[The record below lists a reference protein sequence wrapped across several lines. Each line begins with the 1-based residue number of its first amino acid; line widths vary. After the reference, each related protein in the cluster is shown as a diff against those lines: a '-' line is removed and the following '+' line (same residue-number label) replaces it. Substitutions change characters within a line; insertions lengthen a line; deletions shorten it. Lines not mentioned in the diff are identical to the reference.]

1 MKRLDR
7 SSPKAHDNRHPSN
20 KGFGLSTKTLTPPT
34 QETPYYVK
42 ALAMALPAVML
53 GLQITGWIFFLPGA
67 IKGHCDFRHLYTA
80 GYMVRT
86 GHRRELYD
94 YSAEQKFQNNLV
106 SQESIALPF
115 NHLAYESLIFV
126 PYSFLSYRSAYFL
139 FLATNVLLL
148 GLAMRWMAPRTNNLR
163 RIFLWLPAAIF
174 VTFLPVVAA
183 LMQGQDSIILLLLIS
198 GALALLSSG
207 RMLSAGVLVGLGLF
221 KFQIVV
227 PLALLFLL
235 WRRWRFVGGFALS
248 AAAVVAVSAYLV
260 GTVQMTVYAHSLL
273 SMSVLETAIDQ
284 AKFNINPI
292 MMPNLR
298 GIISATFGRFVPL
311 AWTQVL
317 TGIASLAALLWI
329 AITGIRRESSR
340 QFMLAVSA
348 GALLSYHLI
357 IHDLSI
363 LSIPLVVIL
372 GSCTSSSQLDSAAAA
387 VSALMFSAPAV
398 IALTPARP
406 YLVGLPVLLFVAVL
420 SVGGSRPPLKN
431 VRSGLEECI

>member
-1 MKRLDR
+1 
-7 SSPKAHDNRHPSN
+7 
-20 KGFGLSTKTLTPPT
+20 
-34 QETPYYVK
+34 VK

-94 YSAEQKFQNNLV
+94 YDAEQRFQNNLV

-148 GLAMRWMAPRTNNLR
+148 GLAMRWMAPRTSNLR

-174 VTFLPVVAA
+174 VTFLPVMAA
-183 LMQGQDSIILLLLIS
+183 FMQGQDSIILLLLLS

-227 PLALLFLL
+227 PLALLFML
-235 WRRWRFVGGFALS
+235 WRRWRFMGGFALS
-248 AAAVVAVSAYLV
+248 AAAALAVSIFLV
-260 GTVQMTVYAHSLL
+260 GPVQMNVYAHSLL

-284 AKFNINPI
+284 VKFNINPI

-298 GIISATFGRFVPL
+298 GLISASFGRFLPL
-311 AWTQVL
+311 VWTQIL
-317 TGIASLAALLWI
+317 TGLASLAVLLWI
-329 AITGIRRESSR
+329 AIRGIRRDSI
-340 QFMLAVSA
+340 QQLMLAVSA
-348 GALLSYHLI
+348 GAVLSYHLI

-363 LSIPLVVIL
+363 LLIPLVVL
-372 GSCTSSSQLDSAAAA
+372 LDGCLAFGRFDSRAAA
-387 VSALMFSAPAV
+387 VSALMFSAPAL
-398 IALTPARP
+398 IALTAARP
-406 YLVGLPVLLFVAVL
+406 YLIGLPVLLFVAL
-420 SVGGSRPPLKN
+420 EGIGGRRPAMNHGNPDLA
-431 VRSGLEECI
+431 GWF

>member
-1 MKRLDR
+1 M
-7 SSPKAHDNRHPSN
+7 
-20 KGFGLSTKTLTPPT
+20 
-34 QETPYYVK
+34 K

-94 YSAEQKFQNNLV
+94 YDAEQRFQNNLV

-126 PYSFLSYRSAYFL
+126 PYSFLSYRSAYIL

-148 GLAMRWMAPRTNNLR
+148 GLAMRWMAPRTSNLR

-183 LMQGQDSIILLLLIS
+183 FMQGQDSIILLLLLS

-227 PLALLFLL
+227 PLALFFML
-235 WRRWRFVGGFALS
+235 WRRWRFMGGFALS
-248 AAAVVAVSAYLV
+248 AAAALAVSIFLV
-260 GTVQMTVYAHSLL
+260 GPVQMNVYAHSLL
-273 SMSVLETAIDQ
+273 SMSVQETAIDQ
-284 AKFNINPI
+284 VKFNINPI

-298 GIISATFGRFVPL
+298 GLISASLGRFLPL
-311 AWTQVL
+311 VWTQIL
-317 TGIASLAALLWI
+317 TGLASLAVLLWI
-329 AITGIRRESSR
+329 AICGIRRDSI
-340 QFMLAVSA
+340 QQLMLAVSA
-348 GALLSYHLI
+348 GAVLSYHLM

-363 LSIPLVVIL
+363 LLIPLVVL
-372 GSCTSSSQLDSAAAA
+372 LDRCLAFGRFDSRAAAA
-387 VSALMFSAPAV
+387 SALMFSAPAL
-398 IALTPARP
+398 IALTAARP
-406 YLVGLPVLLFVAVL
+406 YLIGLPVLLFVAIE
-420 SVGGSRPPLKN
+420 GIGARRPAMNHGNP
-431 VRSGLEECI
+431 GLAGWF